1 MPAAKLFGEP
11 SSPVSNGMQCK
22 YIDNYR
28 NAKGKPKYFIQL
40 LNKNPDK
47 LLIQRQIQ
55 ARV

>member
-11 SSPVSNGMQCK
+11 SSPTQNGDHCK